1 MKLHQIHWHQ
11 FNVHV
16 CSIHRFAA
24 SEGSRDG
31 RRPALHGGEESV
43 EDPLSGEEG
52 VVRRQLVRHRP
63 RLTDRPYL
71 KGNKGKVKTSQ
82 YV

>member
-1 MKLHQIHWHQ
+1 M
-11 FNVHV
+11 NE
-16 CSIHRFAA
+16 CIHRFAA
-24 SEGSRDG
+24 SKGSRDG
-31 RRPALHGGEESV
+31 RRAALHGGEESV

-71 KGNKGKVKTSQ
+71 KGKLVKASQ

>member
-1 MKLHQIHWHQ
+1 M
-11 FNVHV
+11 NE
-16 CSIHRFAA
+16 CIHRFAA
-24 SEGSRDG
+24 SEGSRDC
-31 RRPALHGGEESV
+31 RRAALHGGEESV

-71 KGNKGKVKTSQ
+71 KIINCVLNDATKLSKHHNNM
-82 YV
+82 YEPNY

>member
-1 MKLHQIHWHQ
+1 MYV
-11 FNVHV
+11 FN
-16 CSIHRFAA
+16 IHRFAA

-31 RRPALHGGEESV
+31 RRAALHGGEESV

-71 KGNKGKVKTSQ
+71 KHKLVKIHNM
-82 YV
+82 YEPN